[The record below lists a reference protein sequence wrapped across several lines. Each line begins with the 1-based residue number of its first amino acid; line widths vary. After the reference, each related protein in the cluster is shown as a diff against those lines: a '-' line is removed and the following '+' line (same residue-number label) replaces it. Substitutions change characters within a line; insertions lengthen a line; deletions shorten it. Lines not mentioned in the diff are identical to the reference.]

1 MITEHDFNGDSLV
14 DLIEH
19 RAKNQ
24 ADKIAYTHLKDRDG
38 DIEEISYA
46 DFEKRVKQLA
56 AKLQEFGV
64 EGERIVLMYPP
75 GIDYT
80 VAYFA
85 VIFAGAIAVPV
96 YEPRQSNHFNR
107 IESILADCQPKILLT
122 KEKVIKATSDEILE
136 KLSQFGATWLT
147 TDNEDFFTG
156 NEVWQPVTLSK
167 NSVVF
172 LQYTSGSTG
181 NPKGVMVT
189 NGNLLHNSEMI
200 RLVTG
205 QDQSSCMVTWLPPY
219 HDMGLIG
226 GLIQPLYTGYQC
238 VILSPISVIQRPI
251 KWLNAIRDY
260 KGTISGGPNFIYEA
274 CVKRV
279 RDKQLAGCDLSSWQ
293 IAFNG
298 AEPINADTVN
308 AFSER
313 FEQYGFKHT
322 SHLPC
327 YGMAETTLMVTS
339 ANHNTSPVIS
349 YFDKDQLQADFGK
362 RSNQIMSAIPL
373 VSSGKVV
380 PDLDIK
386 IVDPDS
392 GRELDDG
399 QVGEVWVRG
408 DSVALGYWQ
417 KAPITGEDFVGI
429 LEGDVENRYLRT
441 GDLGFIDDQEVF
453 ITGRI
458 KDLIIIRGKNH
469 YPQDI
474 EATVTDASEHI
485 KPHTGAAFSVEHE
498 GAEKLVVMQEI
509 DRRLESEQHH
519 EVKEILKEKVAEYHG
534 LQLFDVK
541 FIRPGTL
548 PKTTS
553 GKIQRRL
560 AKKVYLDEALE
571 NAMPLEKQSE
581 ENLRE
586 KL

>member
-1 MITEHDFNGDSLV
+1 MINQHDFYGGSLI
-14 DLIEH
+14 DLVEH
-19 RAKNQ
+19 RAKVQ
-24 ADKIAYTHLKDRDG
+24 PDKIAYTHLKDRDG
-38 DIEEISYA
+38 DLEEISYSE
-46 DFEKRVKQLA
+46 FEYRVKQLA
-56 AKLQEFGV
+56 ARLQQFDV
-64 EGERIVLMYPP
+64 AGERIVLMYPP

-107 IESILADCQPKILLT
+107 IERILADCTPKILLT
-122 KEKVIKATSDEILE
+122 KEKVVKATSQDILD
-136 KLSQFGATWLT
+136 KLDQFGATWLT
-147 TDNEDFFTG
+147 TDSHDFFTG
-156 NEVWQPVTLSK
+156 NEAWQPVTLAK
-167 NSVVF
+167 DSVVF

-189 NGNLLHNSEMI
+189 NGNLIHNSEMI
-200 RLVTG
+200 RLATG

-226 GLIQPLYTGYQC
+226 GLIQPLYTGYSC

-279 RDKQLAGCDLSSWQ
+279 RDKQLVDCDLSSWQ

-298 AEPINADTVN
+298 AEPISYETIK
-308 AFSER
+308 AFSDR
-313 FEQYGFKHT
+313 FEEYGFNHQ

-339 ANHNTSPVIS
+339 ACHSSSPVIGH
-349 YFDKDQLQADFGK
+349 FDKEHLQADRAERVFK
-362 RSNQIMSAIPL
+362 SDESVAL

-386 IVDPDS
+386 IVNPETFQEVAE
-392 GRELDDG
+392 GTI
-399 QVGEVWVRG
+399 GEVWVRG
-408 DSVALGYWQ
+408 DSIASGYWQ

-429 LEGDVENRYLRT
+429 LNGDTEHRYLRT
-441 GDLGFIDDQEVF
+441 GDLAFVDDNEVY

-474 EATVTDASEHI
+474 EATIVNASDHI
-485 KPHTGAAFSVEHE
+485 KPHSGAAFSIEDE
-498 GAEKLVVMQEI
+498 GAEKLVVLQEI
-509 DRRLESEQHH
+509 DRRIDPEQHL
-519 EVKEILKEKVAEYHG
+519 EVKEVLKEKVAENHG
-534 LQLFDVK
+534 LYLFDVK

-553 GKIQRRL
+553 GKIQRRH
-560 AKKVYLDEALE
+560 AKKVYLDERLANTFNE
-571 NAMPLEKQSE
+571 QS
-581 ENLRE
+581 RE
-586 KL
+586 VANITE

>member
-1 MITEHDFNGDSLV
+1 MINQHDFCGGSLI
-14 DLIEH
+14 DLVEH
-19 RAKNQ
+19 RAKVQ
-24 ADKIAYTHLKDRDG
+24 PDKIAYIHLKDRDG
-38 DIEEISYA
+38 DIEKITYI
-46 DFEKRVKQLA
+46 DFERRVKQLA
-56 AKLQEFGV
+56 AKLQEFDV
-64 EGERIVLMYPP
+64 AGERIVLMYPP

-107 IESILADCQPKILLT
+107 IERILADCQPKILLT

-136 KLSQFGATWLT
+136 KLSQFGASWLT
-147 TDNEDFFTG
+147 TDSEDCFTG
-156 NEVWQPVTLSK
+156 DEVWKPVSLSK
-167 NSVVF
+167 DSVVF

-200 RLVTG
+200 RQVTG

-226 GLIQPLYTGYQC
+226 GLIQPMYTGYQC

-279 RDKQLAGCDLSSWQ
+279 REKQLIDCDLSSWQ
-293 IAFNG
+293 VAFNG

-308 AFSER
+308 AFSAR
-313 FEQYGFKHT
+313 FEQYGFRHS

-327 YGMAETTLMVTS
+327 YGMAETTLMVSS
-339 ANHNTSPVIS
+339 ACHVSSPIIS
-349 YFDKDQLQADFGK
+349 YFDKEHLQADLGK
-362 RSNQIMSAIPL
+362 RSNQLDAAVSL

-380 PDLDIK
+380 PDLEIK
-386 IVDPDS
+386 VVDP
-392 GRELDDG
+392 ENAIENADG
-399 QVGEVWVRG
+399 QVGEIWVKG
-408 DSVALGYWQ
+408 DSIALGYWQ
-417 KAPITGEDFVGI
+417 KAPVTGEDFVGI
-429 LEGDVENRYLRT
+429 LDGDTEHRYLRT
-441 GDLGFIDDQEVF
+441 GDLGFIDNQEVF

-474 EATVTDASEHI
+474 EATITDASEHI
-485 KPHTGAAFSVEHE
+485 KPHSGAAFSVELD

-509 DRRLESEQHH
+509 DRRLEPEQHV
-519 EVKEILKEKVAEYHG
+519 EVKEILKEKVAENHG

-553 GKIQRRL
+553 GKIQRRQ
-560 AKKVYLDEALE
+560 AKKVYLDEVLANAL
-571 NAMPLEKQSE
+571 PLEEKPVANLME
-581 ENLRE
+581 EL
-586 KL
+586 

>member
-1 MITEHDFNGDSLV
+1 MNHQHDFNGSSLIE
-14 DLIEH
+14 LIEH
-19 RAKNQ
+19 RAKYQ
-24 ADKIAYTHLKDRDG
+24 PDKIAYTHLKDREG
-38 DIEEISYA
+38 DIEEITYA
-46 DFEKRVKQLA
+46 DFAEKVKQLA
-56 AKLQEFGV
+56 ARLQKFDV
-64 EGERIVLMYPP
+64 SGERIVLMYPP

-96 YEPRQSNHFNR
+96 YEPRQSTHFNR
-107 IESILADCQPKILLT
+107 IERILADCSPKLLLT
-122 KEKVIKATSDEILE
+122 KDKVVKATSDEILE
-136 KLSQFGATWLT
+136 KLSQFGATWIT
-147 TDNEDFFTG
+147 TDSADFCSGDET
-156 NEVWQPVTLSK
+156 WQQVSLAK
-167 NSVVF
+167 DSVVF

-226 GLIQPLYTGYQC
+226 GLIQPLYSGYHC

-251 KWLNAIRDY
+251 KWLNAIRDF

-274 CVKRV
+274 CVKRI
-279 RDKQLAGCDLSSWQ
+279 RDKQLVDCDLSSWQ
-293 IAFNG
+293 VAFNG

-313 FEQYGFKHT
+313 FKEFGFNHS

-339 ANHNTSPVIS
+339 ADNTESPIIS
-349 YFDKDQLQADFGK
+349 AFDKEQLQADYGT
-362 RSNQIMSAIPL
+362 RSNQLDSAVSL

-380 PDLDIK
+380 PGLEIK
-386 IVDPDS
+386 IVDPETAL
-392 GRELDDG
+392 ELSYG

-408 DSVALGYWQ
+408 DSVAVGYWQ

-429 LEGDVENRYLRT
+429 LNGDTENRYLRT
-441 GDLGFIDDQEVF
+441 GDLGFVDNEEVF

-474 EATVTDASEHI
+474 EATITEASDHI
-485 KPHTGAAFSVEHE
+485 KPHSGAAFSVEHE
-498 GAEKLVVMQEI
+498 GAEKLVLMQEI
-509 DRRLESEQHH
+509 DRRLEPEQHI
-519 EVKEILKEKVAEYHG
+519 EVKEILKEKVAENHG
-534 LQLFDVK
+534 LQLFDVR

-553 GKIQRRL
+553 GKIQRRH
-560 AKKVYLDEALE
+560 AKKVYLDEALA
-571 NAMPLEKQSE
+571 NAFSVEKKQVA
-581 ENLRE
+581 
-586 KL
+586 KLAE